1 MAEQDKKEDKKQESS
16 EEQKSSENQ
25 DNKTLQ
31 KRDFIEVMFTGK
43 TREGAIFDSN
53 REEDLKKIGKDA
65 NEKAKKP
72 FIFALGEGMLLRG
85 IDNFLIG
92 KPLPSTQDKEKNH
105 YEVEVKP
112 EDAFGKR
119 EQKNIQRMPLNVFK
133 QHGINPQQGAV
144 YNFDNKPGKIL
155 AVTGGRVMVDFNHP
169 LAGQEVVYDVHVK
182 RKVTD
187 LNEQVKAFIDFV
199 FKRDLDYEIDEK
211 NKKITLKVEPQI
223 KQMTQ
228 MFSQKF
234 KDLFG
239 LELTVEEKTEEKSE
253 KNKEEQ
259 NPQNDKNTQTESR
272 Q

>member
-1 MAEQDKKEDKKQESS
+1 MAEQE
-16 EEQKSSENQ
+16 KSSENQ
-25 DNKTLQ
+25 KENKTLQ
-31 KRDFIEVMFTGK
+31 KGDFIEIEFTGK

-53 REEDLKKIGKDA
+53 READLKKIGKEA

-72 FIFALGEGMLLRG
+72 YIFALGEGMLLKG
-85 IDNFLIG
+85 LDNFLIG
-92 KPLPSTQDKEKNH
+92 KQEPSTQDKEKNH

-133 QHGINPQQGAV
+133 QHGVNPQQGAV

-155 AVTGGRVMVDFNHP
+155 AVTSGRVMVDFNHP
-169 LAGQEVVYDVHVK
+169 LAGKDVVYDVQVK
-182 RKVTD
+182 RKVAD
-187 LNEQVKAFIDFV
+187 LNEKVKAFIDFI
-199 FKRDLDYEIDEK
+199 FKRDLNYEIDEK

-223 KQMTQ
+223 KQMAQ

-239 LELTVEEKTEEKSE
+239 LDLEVQEKTEEKPQE
-253 KNKEEQ
+253 KPGKNKE
-259 NPQNDKNTQTESR
+259 
-272 Q
+272 

>member
-1 MAEQDKKEDKKQESS
+1 MPPEPETEKQKKN
-16 EEQKSSENQ
+16 NQ
-25 DNKTLQ
+25 GNTLQ
-31 KRDFIEVMFTGK
+31 KGDFIEIMFTGK
-43 TREGAIFDSN
+43 TPEGQVFDSN
-53 REEDLKKIGKDA
+53 REEDLKKVGKDA

-72 FIFALGEGMLLRG
+72 YIFALGEGMLLKG
-85 IDNFLIG
+85 IDDYLIG
-92 KPLPSTQDKEKNH
+92 KSIPSQNNTKEYNIKI
-105 YEVEVKP
+105 KP

-119 EQKNIQRMPLNVFK
+119 EQKNIQRMPLNIFK
-133 QHGINPQQGAV
+133 QHGVNPQPGAV

-169 LAGQEVVYDVHVK
+169 LAGKDVVYDVQVK
-182 RKVTD
+182 RKVTN
-187 LNEQVKAFIDFV
+187 LNEQVKASIDFV
-199 FKRDLDYEIDEK
+199 FKRDLDYEIDEE

-259 NPQNDKNTQTESR
+259 NPQNDKNTQTENNK
-272 Q
+272 

>member
-1 MAEQDKKEDKKQESS
+1 MVEGNTENKE
-16 EEQKSSENQ
+16 EEQKAESQENKQ
-25 DNKTLQ
+25 NNKTLQ
-31 KRDFIEVMFTGK
+31 KKDFVEIEFTGK
-43 TREGAIFDSN
+43 TQEGAIFDSN

-72 FIFALGEGMLLRG
+72 YIFALGEGMLLKG

-92 KPLPSTQDKEKNH
+92 KPLPSTQDKKKNH

-133 QHGINPQQGAV
+133 QHGVNPQPGAV

-169 LAGQEVVYDVHVK
+169 LAGKDVVYDVQVK

-187 LNEQVKAFIDFV
+187 LNEQVKSFIDFV

-228 MFSQKF
+228 MFKQKF
-234 KDLFG
+234 KDLFNLD
-239 LELTVEEKTEEKSE
+239 LEVEEKEQTQNE
-253 KNKEEQ
+253 KNTK
-259 NPQNDKNTQTESR
+259 TENNK
-272 Q
+272 

>member
-1 MAEQDKKEDKKQESS
+1 MAQEDKEKKPN
-16 EEQKSSENQ
+16 EEQKEN
-25 DNKTLQ
+25 NTLQ
-31 KRDFIEVMFTGK
+31 KGDFIEVEFTGK

-53 REEDLKKIGKDA
+53 REEDLKKINQEA
-65 NEKAKKP
+65 NEKSKKP
-72 FIFALGEGMLLRG
+72 YIFALGGGMLLKG

-92 KPLPSTQDKEKNH
+92 KPIPKEDSNQDKEKNH